1 MLSSHPAAVV
11 LHSSTHTATYSRRY
25 KDTRYLSLQLP
36 DQRDDSKTLS
46 IVVSLSA
53 VVVKAAFAFIIR
65 VVLEIETGLSR
76 ISMLQ

>member
-36 DQRDDSKTLS
+36 DERDDA
-46 IVVSLSA
+46 LSA
-53 VVVKAAFAFIIR
+53 AVVKAAFAFIIR

>member
-36 DQRDDSKTLS
+36 ERDALS
-46 IVVSLSA
+46 LLSA

-76 ISMLQ
+76 ISMLL